1 MTLFLITWMPII
13 SGVASTVIAGIDL
26 YFARFRKINAFA
38 DLRNELEKISG
49 SNKNT
54 QKGKLITDW
63 LAHGELILGPLKE
76 RIVTRFVYV
85 LFIIVGMSL
94 AAFVGKWKAG
104 TNGDEIITFVLPVLQ
119 MMVIVVSKTNRV
131 IRPEEKTFLKN
142 LMALH
147 RGFYENYT
155 VPAIRRFNNE
165 MKDVDPLKE
174 LVEFY
179 EVEERET
186 WKAIQALV
194 STNPKLQLKS
204 KHIGDSSIQ

>member
-1 MTLFLITWMPII
+1 MTLFFITWMPII

-26 YFARFRKINAFA
+26 YFARFRKVNAFA
-38 DLRNELEKISG
+38 DLKNELEKISK
-49 SNKNT
+49 SNKNA

-85 LFIIVGMSL
+85 LLTIVGMSL
-94 AAFVGKWKAG
+94 AAFVSEKYTGAK
-104 TNGDEIITFVLPVLQ
+104 GDEITTFILPVMQVL
-119 MMVIVVSKTNRV
+119 VVVVPNRV
-131 IRPEEKTFLKN
+131 IRSEEKIFLKN

-155 VPAIRRFNNE
+155 VPAIRRFNDE
-165 MKDVDPLKE
+165 MKDVAPLKE

-186 WKAIQALV
+186 WKAIQSLI
-194 STNPKLQLKS
+194 STNPKLQLRS
-204 KHIGDSSIQ
+204 KEKGDSST